1 MNKTPDT
8 QYPIHALLEK
18 RWSPRS
24 FSGKPVSAEAL
35 GSLFEAARWAAS
47 CYNEQP
53 WRYIVARKDQPDE
66 YDKLLSCLVEGNQV
80 WAMQAPVLMLAVT
93 KKTFTFNG
101 KPNAHAR
108 HDLGLATAGIMLQA
122 AALDLYVHA
131 MGGILPERAAE
142 IYQVPDDFQVATGI
156 ALGFL
161 GDLDSLDESM
171 KATELETRVRKPL
184 EEIVFTSS
192 WAEPAAFL
200 YGTASLRAVVVV

>member
-200 YGTASLRAVVVV
+200 